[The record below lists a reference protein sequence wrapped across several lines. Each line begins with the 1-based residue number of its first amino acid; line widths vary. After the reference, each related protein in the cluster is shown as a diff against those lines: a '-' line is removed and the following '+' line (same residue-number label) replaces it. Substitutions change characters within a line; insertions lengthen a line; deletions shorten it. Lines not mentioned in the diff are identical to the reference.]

1 MNLLGGLNPV
11 VILIVA
17 LAAGLLFATLHL
29 SLIDLARATLEDLAL
44 TRNRARKGRR
54 VEQMLGDT
62 YGHSKSLAIAS
73 ALFQA
78 IVVIACVAW
87 IAQIRGAQ
95 AAGWADCL
103 IGLALS
109 VPLLWIFCVV
119 VPMSI
124 AYYAGER
131 MLYELSGLVRTVHR
145 AAWPVRG
152 VVLFA
157 NEVVRRLAGVTPTPS
172 AAQAEE
178 EILSAVEEAQREG
191 QFDDE
196 AREMIEAIVE
206 FRSLT
211 VEQVMTPRTEIA
223 AIELTNDLG
232 AVTRAIRDIGHSRIP
247 VYENSLDS
255 VVGIFYVKDL
265 MRWMA
270 GEGGGGARVGGK
282 PFELKNIVRP
292 ALFVPE
298 TKTVRELLRELI
310 RRNVH
315 IAMVAD
321 EYGGTAGLVTIED
334 IVEQI
339 VGDIRDEYEKPGED
353 KPEVTVDL
361 DKRTADVDAR
371 AYIDDVNDVISPLG
385 WSIPESDDYDTVAGF
400 VMTTLGRIPEQGE
413 VFRIQRATTTVLE
426 ATPTRVVRLRL
437 DIAPPEEGDGGSPTA
452 EVVVPE
458 EPKQVAAGETER
470 LRAGK

>member
-1 MNLLGGLNPV
+1 MNLIGGINPV
-11 VILIVA
+11 VLLLVA
-17 LAAGLLFATLHL
+17 LAAGWLFATLHL
-29 SLIDLARATLEDLAL
+29 SLIDLARSALEDLAL
-44 TRNRARKGRR
+44 TRNKARKGRR

-73 ALFQA
+73 VMFQA
-78 IVVIACVAW
+78 IAVVSCIAWVAE
-87 IAQIRGAQ
+87 IRDVAGASWVD
-95 AAGWADCL
+95 AL
-103 IGLALS
+103 IGVALA

-119 VPMSI
+119 VPMSV
-124 AYYAGER
+124 AYHAGER
-131 MLYELSGLVRTVHR
+131 MLYELSRLVRFVHSG
-145 AAWPVRG
+145 AWPVRG
-152 VVLFA
+152 IVLFV
-157 NEVVRRLAGVTPTPS
+157 NEVVRRLAGVTPTP
-172 AAQAEE
+172 AGTQAEE
-178 EILSAVEEAQREG
+178 EILSVVEEAQREG
-191 QFDDE
+191 QFDGE

-247 VYENSLDS
+247 VYDGSLDN

-270 GEGGGGARVGGK
+270 GEGARVGGK

-310 RRNVH
+310 RKNVH

-339 VGDIRDEYEKPGED
+339 VGDIRDEYEQPGED

-361 DKRTADVDAR
+361 DKRTAEVDAR
-371 AYIDDVNDVISPLG
+371 AYTDDVNDAIAPLE
-385 WSIPESDDYDTVAGF
+385 WAIPESDDYDTAAGF
-400 VMTTLGRIPEQGE
+400 VMTTLGRIPQQGE
-413 VFRIQRATTTVLE
+413 VFRLQRATVTVLE

-437 DIAPPEEGDGGSPTA
+437 EIAPPEEGDGAGPTA
-452 EVVVPE
+452 EVVIPE
-458 EPKQVAAGETER
+458 EAKPVGANETDR

>member
-1 MNLLGGLNPV
+1 VSLLGTLNPV
-11 VILIVA
+11 VILVAA
-17 LAAGLLFATLHL
+17 LASGCLFATLHL

-44 TRNRARKGRR
+44 TRNRARKGVR
-54 VEQMLGDT
+54 VEQMLGNT

-73 ALFQA
+73 VLSQA
-78 IVVIACVAW
+78 VVAVASVAW
-87 IAQIRGAQ
+87 VAQIRGATS
-95 AAGWADCL
+95 AGWPDAV
-103 IGLALS
+103 IGVALAL
-109 VPLLWIFCVV
+109 VLLWVFCLV
-119 VPMSI
+119 VPMSV

-131 MLYELSGLVRTVHR
+131 MLYELSGLVRAVHT

-152 VVLFA
+152 VVLFVD
-157 NEVVRRLAGVTPTPS
+157 EVVRRLAGVTPTPA

-178 EILSAVEEAQREG
+178 EILSAVEEAERGG
-191 QFDDE
+191 QFDEE

-232 AVTRAIRDIGHSRIP
+232 AVTRAIREIGHSRIP
-247 VYENSLDS
+247 VYEGSLDS

-270 GEGGGGARVGGK
+270 GEEARVGGK
-282 PFELKNIVRP
+282 PFELKAILRP
-292 ALFVPE
+292 AIFVPE
-298 TKTVRELLRELI
+298 TKTVRELLRELM

-353 KPEVTVDL
+353 KPEVTVDV
-361 DKRTADVDAR
+361 DRRSAEIDAR
-371 AYIDDVNDVISPLG
+371 AYIDDVNDALAPLG
-385 WSIPESDDYDTVAGF
+385 WPIPESDDYDTAGGF
-400 VMTTLGRIPEQGE
+400 VMTTLGRIPEEGE
-413 VFRIQRATTTVLE
+413 VFRFQRATVTVLE
-426 ATPTRVVRLRL
+426 ATPTRVMRLRL
-437 DIAPPEEGDGGSPTA
+437 EIAPSDEGDGAGTTA
-452 EVVVPE
+452 EVVIPE
-458 EPKQVAAGETER
+458 DSKPVTSGEGER